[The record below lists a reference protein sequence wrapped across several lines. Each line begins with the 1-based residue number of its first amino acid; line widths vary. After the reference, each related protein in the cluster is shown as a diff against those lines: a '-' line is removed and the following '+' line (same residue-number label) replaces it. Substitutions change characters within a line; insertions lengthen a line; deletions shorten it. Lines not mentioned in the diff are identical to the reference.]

1 MMWYLRNSV
10 VLIFIFVMMS
20 WGNSFQWQAPPYQI
34 YRFANGFSLVV
45 IENHANPLV
54 STVVLVRAGLRNET
68 PEINGISHM
77 LEHMTFNG
85 TRRRTQEALYNE
97 LDSLGIYLN
106 AHTDYDYTNYLALS
120 YSRYF
125 PNSVEIL
132 ADMLMHSTFPQEK
145 FEKEKGIIVEEVGK
159 DADRPDYQIDLAFQ
173 RFLYQGTPYEM
184 PVIGTVSSIA
194 NMKRQAV
201 VDYYHRYY
209 QPGNMVAVVV
219 GDIEPERARDIFE
232 RYFGTVKSQSVSQ
245 PNISLN
251 RHYPVVHA
259 QENGDGKYI
268 YLAIPAPTLHNL
280 NYLPFQIIYD
290 YAFAEEGVVI
300 QALKNNPRLDVQ
312 RVSVNYE
319 VHPEFAHLTFKFRT
333 GKHIQ
338 PAALRRA
345 FVQELERLGLQGITE
360 SDVQLI
366 QQNTAISDILDR
378 DQIMYYGFF
387 RSQQLALGGID
398 AFLKT
403 VPGILQQTPKT
414 VQKLL
419 TNYHRFWTNPNALF
433 QPVNW
438 WQKMP
443 LPQPPK
449 GEQNGSRRFQQVVK
463 DTLANGLLWVHFRNT
478 DSPVL
483 GIHVLFRNRAAWED
497 TSTMGITDL
506 LHRLYFKGSA
516 MSSARDFQKR
526 LKAIGAEVKTHDN
539 DYIPF
544 DDYYNQ
550 PTFSY
555 IRFKTIDPFATEAFS
570 LLREGIGQPD
580 FSSATVEQVKKQLLG
595 VLQMKNRQASYQ
607 ASLGFRRLL
616 LGATHPLA
624 FPVSGT
630 SQTIAAITPEQL
642 KQFHMRYVSGNNII
656 LSVVSGLP
664 TEVIRRL
671 ITQAFGDL
679 PRADEIPQFPPLQ
692 ATAGAD
698 TVIQEMGKQQ
708 AMIYWGYVFPAD
720 SLDWNAATV
729 ANSLFSSQLAF
740 HLREEQGL
748 AYRLGATVRPI
759 GTMGQFYIRMGTRPQ
774 NLPRALAG
782 ILKEIQQFAQQPLLP
797 GMIVRTKNAI
807 IASMVRRTATRENQ
821 AYYLGYTL
829 FSGQGISD
837 YLNRVHKIE
846 RVTPERVHKVRD
858 YFLQWQNYRLFIVK

>member
-1 MMWYLRNSV
+1 MMWYLRNSL
-10 VLIFIFVMMS
+10 VLIVMLVVVA
-20 WGNSFQWQAPPYQI
+20 WGNTFQWQAPPYQV
-34 YRFANGFSLVV
+34 YRFDNGFSLVV

-54 STVVLVRAGLRNET
+54 STVIVVRAGLRNET

-85 TRRRTQEALYNE
+85 TKKRTQEALYNE

-125 PNSVEIL
+125 ANSVEIL
-132 ADMLMHSTFPQEK
+132 ADMLMNSTFPPEK

-173 RFLYQGTPYEM
+173 RFLYKGTPYEM
-184 PVIGTVSSIA
+184 PVIGTVETIG
-194 NMKRQAV
+194 NMKRQDV

-219 GDIEPERARDIFE
+219 GDIQPEKARAIFE
-232 RYFGTVKSQSVSQ
+232 KYFGRAKSRPVSQ
-245 PNISLN
+245 PDIALS
-251 RHYPVVHA
+251 RHYPVVHEA
-259 QENGDGKYI
+259 ENGNGKYI

-290 YAFAEEGVVI
+290 YAFADDGVVI
-300 QALKNNPRLDVQ
+300 QALKENAALDIQ
-312 RVSVNYE
+312 HVSVNYE

-333 GKHIQ
+333 GKSTQ

-345 FVQELERLGLQGITE
+345 FVQELERLGLQGIAE
-360 SDVQLI
+360 EDVRVI
-366 QQNTAISDILDR
+366 QQNQAITDILDR

-387 RSQQLALGGID
+387 RSQVLALGGIE

-403 VPGILQQTPKT
+403 VPGILQQQPQT
-414 VQKLL
+414 VQTLL
-419 TNYHRFWTNPNALF
+419 TNYHRLWTNPNALF

-438 WQKMP
+438 WKKMP
-443 LPQPPK
+443 LPQPPQAQRK
-449 GEQNGSRRFQQVVK
+449 GNRPFQQVVK
-463 DTLANGLLWVHFRNT
+463 DTLTNGLLWVHFRNT

-497 TSTMGITDL
+497 SGTMGITDL
-506 LHRLYFKGSA
+506 LHRLYFTGSA
-516 MSSARDFQKR
+516 KSNQRQIQKR

-550 PTFSY
+550 PAFSY
-555 IRFKTIDPFATEAFS
+555 IRFKTIDPFATEAFA
-570 LLREGIGQPD
+570 LLRENIVTPD
-580 FSSATVEQVKKQLLG
+580 FSPQHVEQVKKQLLG
-595 VLQMKNRQASYQ
+595 VLQMKTRQASYR
-607 ASLGFRRLL
+607 ASLGFRQLL
-616 LGATHPLA
+616 FGAQHPLA

-630 SQTIAAITPEQL
+630 VETISAITPDQL
-642 KQFHMRYVSGNNII
+642 RRHHMKYVSGNNMIV
-656 LSVVSGLP
+656 SVVSGLP
-664 TEVIRRL
+664 TEVVRRL

-679 PRADEIPQFPPLQ
+679 PRADVIPQFPPLQ
-692 ATAGAD
+692 ATVGQD
-698 TVIQEMGKQQ
+698 TVIQEMNKQQ

-720 SLDWNAATV
+720 TLDWSAATV
-729 ANSLFSSQLAF
+729 ANSLLSSQLAF

-748 AYRLGATVRPI
+748 AYRLGSVVRPV
-759 GTMGQFYIRMGTRPQ
+759 GTMGQFYVRMGTRPQ
-774 NLPRALAG
+774 NLPRALEG
-782 ILKEIQQFAQQPLLP
+782 ILTEIQQFYQQPLNP
-797 GMIVRTKNAI
+797 GMVVRTKNAI

-821 AYYLGYTL
+821 AYFLGYTL
-829 FSGQGISD
+829 FTGKGISD

-846 RVTPERVHKVRD
+846 RVTPERVDSVRQQ
-858 YFLQWQNYRLFIVK
+858 FLQWQNYRLYIVK